1 MNGGGDVR
9 KRRLLVIYPT
19 SRKKL
24 LTGGAL
30 YSGGEEE
37 SLREGAGAN
46 TAVGYDKGSENITFD
61 VHSVWGEEGTPK
73 RQADQAKGGWAILP
87 VTG

>member
-1 MNGGGDVR
+1 M
-9 KRRLLVIYPT
+9 
-19 SRKKL
+19 
-24 LTGGAL
+24 
-30 YSGGEEE
+30 
-37 SLREGAGAN
+37 REGAGAN
-46 TAVGYDKGSENITFD
+46 TAVGYDKGSGSENITFD